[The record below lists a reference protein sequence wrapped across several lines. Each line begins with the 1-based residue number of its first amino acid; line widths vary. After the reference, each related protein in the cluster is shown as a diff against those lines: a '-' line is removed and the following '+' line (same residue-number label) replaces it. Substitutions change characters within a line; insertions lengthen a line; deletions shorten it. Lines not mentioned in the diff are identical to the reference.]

1 MGLSLWEDSLM
12 ARLIPRY
19 SKSEWERLT
28 ELIYPEERRH
38 EFTPS
43 PGALFELELARP
55 FGRFQG
61 IFDP

>member
-1 MGLSLWEDSLM
+1 MG
-12 ARLIPRY
+12 
-19 SKSEWERLT
+19 KLT

-43 PGALFELELARP
+43 PGAPFELELARP

-61 IFDP
+61 IFVP

>member
-1 MGLSLWEDSLM
+1 MGLSLWEESLIQTDS
-12 ARLIPRY
+12 RY